1 MKLPIAI
8 ATLFLATS
16 TALPAF
22 AAPNGH
28 YFYSH
33 QQGYRTANSAYAA
46 ARRPP
51 VANGYNA
58 YASHEAASRSANT
71 RWPCIHRS
79 RQESGLD
86 SAYPDWEECN

>member
-33 QQGYRTANSAYAA
+33 PQGYSH
-46 ARRPP
+46 
-51 VANGYNA
+51 GYNA
-58 YASHEAASRSANT
+58 YAAAPRARSHEGAVRSANPG
-71 RWPCIHRS
+71 WPCIHRS
-79 RQESGLD
+79 RQEAGLD
-86 SAYPDWEECN
+86 SAYPSWEECN